1 MSSGTAMVIGMGT
14 GMGYGVAKAFCKAG
28 FHVHLVSRTAAT
40 LEGFAKHLTGEGF
53 SADWTALDAHDVGAM
68 TTCINAVGEARG
80 GIDVLVHNPA
90 DSTDAGFAVYNPN
103 KKSVANYS
111 LHKLRGIFE
120 LYLVGPLGAVQAALP
135 WLTKKGTP
143 STVIF
148 SGGGGGNEPAP
159 GGFGRNMCKA
169 ALKNFSW
176 SLSKELH
183 PANVHV
189 CNVTLAGSIARGNSV
204 DPDDVGEAYLAI
216 HQEPAGSWNREWTYR
231 GKGHIEKGAYPADP
245 MQRDG
250 PGYVNQPKTAY
261 HDRDAILKQIGAA
274 KL

>member
-1 MSSGTAMVIGMGT
+1 MASSGTVLLIGMGT
-14 GMGYGVAKAFCKAG
+14 GMGYGVAKAFCRAG
-28 FHVHLVSRTAAT
+28 FHVHLVSRTAANLEAFVKT
-40 LEGFAKHLTGEGF
+40 LKGEGF
-53 SADWTALDAHDVGAM
+53 SADCTALDAHDHTAVAA
-68 TTCINAVGEARG
+68 CINAVGEKNG
-80 GIDVLVHNPA
+80 GIDVLIHNPA
-90 DSTDAGFAVYNPN
+90 DSTDGGFAVFNTN
-103 KKSVANYS
+103 KKAPASYS
-111 LHKLRGIFE
+111 LDKLRGIFE
-120 LYLVGPLGAVQAALP
+120 LYLVGPLGIVQTAVP
-135 WLTKKGTP
+135 WLTKKRTP

-169 ALKNFSW
+169 ALKNFSY

-183 PANVHV
+183 PLNVHV

-204 DPDDVGEAYLAI
+204 DPDDVGDAYLQI
-216 HQEPAGSWNREWTYR
+216 HQEPVGSWNREWTYR

-250 PGYVNQPKTAY
+250 PGYLNQPKVAY
-261 HDRDAILKQIGAA
+261 HDRDEILKRIGA